1 MTIIETERLLL
12 RTWRQ
17 NDAEAYFLI
26 NQDPQVIEFLRG
38 SLTMQQVRD
47 FILAANKH
55 QYELGYTLFAVEL
68 KESEQ
73 FIGFIGLAHTDY
85 FFPEYGTSAVEVG
98 WQLGSQYW
106 NKGYAT
112 EGAKASLDYGW
123 NQVGLHEIIAFTVP
137 ANRRSLRVMD
147 KIGMTRDLN
156 GDFAHP
162 KLEPDHR
169 LSKHVLY
176 RIRKLVT

>member
-1 MTIIETERLLL
+1 M
-12 RTWRQ
+12 Q

-38 SLTMQQVRD
+38 SLTMQQVCD

-55 QYELGYTLFAVEL
+55 QDELGYTLFAAEL

-73 FIGFIGLAHTDY
+73 LIGFIGLCHTDY

-98 WQLGSQYW
+98 WRLGSQYW

-112 EGAKASLDYGW
+112 EGAKACLEYGW
-123 NQVGLHEIIAFTVP
+123 NRVGLSEIIAFTVP
-137 ANRRSLRVMD
+137 ANLRSLRVMER
-147 KIGMTRDLN
+147 IGMIRDLN

-176 RIRKLVT
+176 RIQDRQSLELRS